1 MYGCKLSSDSTSSY
15 CIIRNESEIMI
26 NNMYSD
32 LLYIPDIILLQR
44 IQSNKLETLRDHIK
58 RLVQSFC
65 HDSYLIGPYL

>member
-1 MYGCKLSSDSTSSY
+1 
-15 CIIRNESEIMI
+15 
-26 NNMYSD
+26 MYSD